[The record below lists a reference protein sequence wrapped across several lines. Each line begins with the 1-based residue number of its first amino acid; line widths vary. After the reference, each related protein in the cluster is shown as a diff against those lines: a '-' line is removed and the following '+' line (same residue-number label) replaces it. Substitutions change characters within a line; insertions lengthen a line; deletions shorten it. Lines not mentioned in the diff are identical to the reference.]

1 MWWHSHA
8 ISLHGLQQML
18 TRMLQKTGV
27 KPRMRCI
34 TILNSRYKT
43 ITELRFSRAISRV
56 KGELNINI
64 SGTYRLHNQGR
75 RGDKTKSLILPWQC
89 KDGLIYTCQSIV
101 VRVKTSTPT
110 METKQSSKCS
120 FLT

>member
-1 MWWHSHA
+1 
-8 ISLHGLQQML
+8 
-18 TRMLQKTGV
+18 
-27 KPRMRCI
+27 MRYI

-43 ITELRFSRAISRV
+43 ITELRFSRKINRV
-56 KGELNINI
+56 KGELNTNI

-89 KDGLIYTCQSIV
+89 KDGLTYTFQSIV
-101 VRVKTSTPT
+101 VRVKTSTLT